1 MTLSLPQ
8 SLIATLPGASYTD
21 PGQFALEQQ
30 RIFETMWFC
39 AARADDLAAP
49 GAFRTVPVGRES
61 VLLSRARDGSI
72 KAFLNV
78 CRHRG
83 ARLCTEESG
92 NTGRAF
98 RCSYHAWT
106 YDLDGRLIAAPNL
119 VKMPDVDRREFGL
132 IAVHTRIWLGYV
144 WVCLADE
151 PPSFEADV
159 VGAATLRLGDA
170 EAIEH
175 YGIDRLQVGHR
186 VVYDVA
192 ANWKLI
198 VENFMECYHCATIHP
213 ELVEVLPEFAGG
225 YAAQSFV
232 GHGAEFG
239 EQIQGF
245 TVDGSPGVE
254 RIPTITEDQ
263 DRRYFA
269 ITVRPQVFINLVP
282 DHVILHRMYPLA
294 VDRTVVECDWLF
306 IPSVMAGDQDI
317 RRSVELFER
326 VNEQDFAACER
337 CQPAMSSRA
346 YAKGGVLVP
355 SEHHIGEFHRWVET
369 KVSGRNPADG

>member
-1 MTLSLPQ
+1 MTMSLPP
-8 SLIATLPGASYTD
+8 SLVATLPGASYTD
-21 PGQFALEQQ
+21 PAQFRLEQE
-30 RIFETMWFC
+30 RIFEAMWYC

-49 GAFRTVPVGRES
+49 GAFRTVTVGRES

-72 KAFLNV
+72 RAFLNV

-98 RCSYHAWT
+98 RCTYHAWT

-119 VKMPDVDRREFGL
+119 VKMPDVDRGEFGL
-132 IAVHTRIWLGYV
+132 VAVHARVWLGYV

-151 PPSFEADV
+151 PPPFDDDV
-159 VGAATLRLGDA
+159 IGAATQRLGDA
-170 EAIEH
+170 AAIER

-213 ELVEVLPEFAGG
+213 ELVEVLPEFVGG
-225 YAAQSFV
+225 YAAQSYV

-239 EQIQGF
+239 ARIEGF

-254 RIPTITEDQ
+254 RIPTITEEQ

-306 IPSVMAGDQDI
+306 VPSVVAGNQDVG
-317 RRSVELFER
+317 RSVELFHR

-346 YAKGGVLVP
+346 YARGGVLVP
-355 SEHHIGEFHRWVET
+355 SEHHIGEFHRWVEA
-369 KVSGRNPADG
+369 KLSGSSPADG

>member
-8 SLIATLPGASYTD
+8 SLVATLPGASYTD
-21 PGQFALEQQ
+21 PERFRLEQE
-30 RIFETMWFC
+30 RIFETMWYC
-39 AARADDLAAP
+39 AARADDLEAP
-49 GAFRTVPVGRES
+49 GAFRTVTVGRES
-61 VLLSRARDGSI
+61 VLVSRARDGSI

-98 RCSYHAWT
+98 RCVYHAWT

-119 VKMPDVDRREFGL
+119 VRMPDVDRREFGL
-132 IAVHTRIWLGYV
+132 VAVHARVWLGYV

-151 PPSFEADV
+151 PPPFDDDV
-159 VGAATLRLGDA
+159 VGSATQRLGDA

-213 ELVEVLPEFAGG
+213 ELVEVLPEFVGG
-225 YAAQSFV
+225 YAAQSYV
-232 GHGAEFG
+232 GHGAAFG

-254 RIPTITEDQ
+254 RIPTITEGQ

-306 IPSVMAGDQDI
+306 VPSVVAGNQDVG
-317 RRSVELFER
+317 RSVELFHR

-355 SEHHIGEFHRWVET
+355 SEHHIGEFHRWVEA
-369 KVSGRNPADG
+369 KLSGSTPADG